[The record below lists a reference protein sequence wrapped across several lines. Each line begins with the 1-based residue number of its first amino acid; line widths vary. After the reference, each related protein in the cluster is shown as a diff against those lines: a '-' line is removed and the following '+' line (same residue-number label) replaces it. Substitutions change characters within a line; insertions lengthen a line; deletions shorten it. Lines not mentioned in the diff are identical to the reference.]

1 MRFTLRQ
8 LNYFRALMQS
18 GHFGRA
24 AEAVHVSQPALSA
37 QIAEL
42 EAQVGGELFER
53 ARSGVKLTP
62 LGRQLAP
69 KMLEVLSEAEAL
81 DAEMDTGRH
90 ALEGDL
96 ALGIIPTIA
105 PYLFPQIVRRLRD
118 AYPKTALRLRES
130 TTDVL
135 ISELLAGD
143 LDAVIAAAPIEDP
156 GLTAQLLFRD
166 SFLLVMSEN
175 DSDLLTAPLIQDQIA
190 LDRLL
195 LLEEGHCLRDQ
206 ALAVCQAHRPARQTV
221 NVGATSM
228 TTLLQM
234 VAQGMGYTLVPELA
248 IPHEVE
254 GRESMRLLAFSDPAP
269 ARDVALF
276 MRTTSPL
283 VADQAALADLIRQA
297 REQVAI
303 P

>member
-18 GHFGRA
+18 RHFGRA
-24 AEAVHVSQPALSA
+24 AEAVHISQPALSA

-42 EAQVGGELFER
+42 EAQIGGALFER
-53 ARSGVKLTP
+53 ARSGVTLTP
-62 LGRQLAP
+62 LGRRLAP
-69 KMLEVLSEAEAL
+69 KLLDVLAGAEAL
-81 DAEMDTGRH
+81 DAQIDIGRQ

-105 PYLFPQIVRRLRD
+105 PYLFPQIVKRLRE
-118 AYPKTALRLRES
+118 AYPRTALRLRES

-135 ISELLAGD
+135 IGELLAGD

-156 GLTAQLLFRD
+156 GLASEPLFRD
-166 SFLLVMSEN
+166 EFLLVMSSN
-175 DSDLLTAPLIQDQIA
+175 DTDFLTAPLIQDQIA

-234 VAQGMGYTLVPELA
+234 VAQGMGYTLVPQLA
-248 IPHEVE
+248 IPHEVQ
-254 GRESMRLLAFSDPAP
+254 GRKDMQLLAFSDPAP
-269 ARDVALF
+269 ARDIALF
-276 MRTTSPL
+276 MRATSPL
-283 VADQAALADLIRQA
+283 LADRGALAALIREA
-297 REQVAI
+297 RTDGGIQ
-303 P
+303 

>member
-18 GHFGRA
+18 RHFGRA
-24 AEAVHVSQPALSA
+24 AEAVHISQPALSA

-42 EAQVGGELFER
+42 EAQIGGALFER
-53 ARSGVKLTP
+53 ARSGVTLTP
-62 LGRQLAP
+62 LGRRLAP
-69 KMLEVLSEAEAL
+69 KLLDVLAGAEAL
-81 DAEMDTGRH
+81 DAQIDIGRQ

-105 PYLFPQIVRRLRD
+105 PYLFPQIVKRLRE
-118 AYPKTALRLRES
+118 AYPRTALRLRES

-135 ISELLAGD
+135 IGELLAGD
-143 LDAVIAAAPIEDP
+143 LDAVIAAAPIDDP
-156 GLTAQLLFRD
+156 GLASEPLFRD
-166 SFLLVMSEN
+166 EFLLVMSSN
-175 DSDLLTAPLIQDQIA
+175 DTDFLTAPLIQDQIA

-206 ALAVCQAHRPARQTV
+206 ALAVCRAHRPARQTV

-234 VAQGMGYTLVPELA
+234 VAQGMGYTLVPQLA
-248 IPHEVE
+248 IPHEVQ
-254 GRESMRLLAFSDPAP
+254 GRKDMQLLAFSDPAP
-269 ARDVALF
+269 ARDIALF
-276 MRTTSPL
+276 MRATSPL
-283 VADQAALADLIRQA
+283 LADRGALAALIREA
-297 REQVAI
+297 RTDGVVQ
-303 P
+303 

>member
-18 GHFGRA
+18 RHFGRA
-24 AEAVHVSQPALSA
+24 AEAVHISQPALSA

-42 EAQVGGELFER
+42 EAQIGGALFER
-53 ARSGVKLTP
+53 ARSGVTLTP
-62 LGRQLAP
+62 LGRRLAP
-69 KMLEVLSEAEAL
+69 KLLDVLAGAEAL
-81 DAEMDTGRH
+81 DAQIDIGRQ

-105 PYLFPQIVRRLRD
+105 PYLFPQIVRRLHE
-118 AYPKTALRLRES
+118 AYPRTALRLRES

-135 ISELLAGD
+135 IGELLAGD
-143 LDAVIAAAPIEDP
+143 LDAVIAAAPIDDP
-156 GLTAQLLFRD
+156 GLASEPLFRD
-166 SFLLVMSEN
+166 EFLLVMSSN
-175 DSDLLTAPLIQDQIA
+175 DTDFLTAPLIQDQIA

-206 ALAVCQAHRPARQTV
+206 ALAVCQTHRPARQTV

-234 VAQGMGYTLVPELA
+234 VAQGMGYTLVPQLA
-248 IPHEVE
+248 IPHEVQ
-254 GRESMRLLAFSDPAP
+254 GRKDMQLLAFSDPAP
-269 ARDVALF
+269 ARDIALF
-276 MRTTSPL
+276 MRATSPL
-283 VADQAALADLIRQA
+283 LADRGALAALIREA
-297 REQVAI
+297 RTDGGVQ
-303 P
+303 

>member
-18 GHFGRA
+18 RHFGRA
-24 AEAVHVSQPALSA
+24 AEAVHISQPALSA

-42 EAQVGGELFER
+42 EAQIGGALFER
-53 ARSGVKLTP
+53 ARSGVTLTP
-62 LGRQLAP
+62 LGRRLAP
-69 KMLEVLSEAEAL
+69 KLLDVLAGAEAL
-81 DAEMDTGRH
+81 DAQIDIGRQ

-96 ALGIIPTIA
+96 ALGIIPTVA
-105 PYLFPQIVRRLRD
+105 PYLFPQIVKRLRE
-118 AYPKTALRLRES
+118 AYPRTALRLRES

-135 ISELLAGD
+135 IGELLAGD

-156 GLTAQLLFRD
+156 GLACEPLFRD
-166 SFLLVMSEN
+166 EFLLVMSSN
-175 DSDLLTAPLIQDQIA
+175 DTDFLTAPLIQDQIA

-234 VAQGMGYTLVPELA
+234 VAQGMGYTLVPQLA
-248 IPHEVE
+248 IPHEVQ
-254 GRESMRLLAFSDPAP
+254 GRKDMQLLAFSDPAP
-269 ARDVALF
+269 ARDIALF
-276 MRTTSPL
+276 MRATSPL
-283 VADQAALADLIRQA
+283 LADRGALAALIREA
-297 REQVAI
+297 RTDGGVQ
-303 P
+303 